1 MCVCVKLHNGLQG
14 VGAGHLVLN
23 LLQMVLCTL
32 GVGCVNLY
40 DGLERSAA
48 FKPFAPLLA
57 LFPVSASFQQTTL

>member
-1 MCVCVKLHNGLQG
+1 L
-14 VGAGHLVLN
+14 GAGHLVLN
-23 LLQMVLCTL
+23 VLQMMLCTL